1 MVMIGLCLK
10 CEQRNYG
17 SKLQAMATLQAFEDL
32 GVEYRIL
39 KYLKRDKLFKIKSL
53 PRLFN
58 VV

>member
-1 MVMIGLCLK
+1 MIGLCLK

-58 VV
+58 VVF